1 MNLPECRAFVKKGGE
16 NKFNLPFSEGDVM
29 VPSEKCHCVFS
40 ASCLK
45 IVSPLFLSL
54 GIRVC
59 GGVVEHYHT
68 VDQNLTFFMKFKKFL

>member
-59 GGVVEHYHT
+59 GGVVEHHT
-68 VDQNLTFFMKFKKFL
+68 MDQKSNFFHKIQDWHT